1 MQILI
6 VLSSPEPEIKWNAVR
21 FGNFLL
27 NEGEDVTIFLNG
39 PAVDLTAGDSATFD
53 ADLPHNLH
61 NAGAKTSEILAV
73 IAAGL
78 RRS

>member
-6 VLSSPEPEIKWNAVR
+6 VLSSSDPEIKWNAVR

-39 PAVDLTAGDSATFD
+39 GATDLYDGDGEVFPIAEQ
-53 ADLPHNLH
+53 
-61 NAGAKTSEILAV
+61 AKLFALSEGVLA
-73 IAAGL
+73 A
-78 RRS
+78 